1 MTEFSK
7 PAALSMQLQLLI
19 HERQSTDMQRR
30 RLEQLYKQL
39 QYDLSVC
46 TDPEQRLHLSQQL
59 LKDHIARL
67 NQAIARFSQLIEQ
80 QQQDLAAQLSSDS
93 HDPL

>member
-30 RLEQLYKQL
+30 RLELLYKQL

-46 TDPEQRLHLSQQL
+46 TDSEQRLHLSQQL

-67 NQAIARFSQLIEQ
+67 NQAIDRFSLLIEQ
-80 QQQDLAAQLSSDS
+80 QQQDLAAQPPSDS
-93 HDPL
+93 HEAP